1 MIILCLLYSI
11 SVQCGKKVIL
21 RYMPITSVVAGESK
35 VRFYFLRRTA
45 TLTVL
50 SDSYVHCRYCI
61 MEPSSL
67 NVQFVNETDEI
78 VAATNGWEAARD
90 SADSDDGADAAAAA
104 APTDYRGGAASSA
117 NDQHLRKV
125 RPPPGKK
132 TMGRVKIKME
142 YIKNKVR
149 RYTTFSKRK
158 TGIMKKVLHIASIEH
173 PLNSCH
179 LLCNCLLS
187 NSMTLPGEY
196 IGNFDYMLQHDTHV
210 IVANAKHHM
219 AYSVKT

>member
-1 MIILCLLYSI
+1 
-11 SVQCGKKVIL
+11 
-21 RYMPITSVVAGESK
+21 
-35 VRFYFLRRTA
+35 
-45 TLTVL
+45 
-50 SDSYVHCRYCI
+50 

-104 APTDYRGGAASSA
+104 APPDYRGGAAGSA
-117 NDQHLRKV
+117 NDHHLCKV
-125 RPPPGKK
+125 KPPPGKK

-158 TGIMKKVLHIASIEH
+158 TGIMKKVMHTAFLYL
-173 PLNSCH
+173 PV
-179 LLCNCLLS
+179 CN
-187 NSMTLPGEY
+187 
-196 IGNFDYMLQHDTHV
+196 D
-210 IVANAKHHM
+210 
-219 AYSVKT
+219 